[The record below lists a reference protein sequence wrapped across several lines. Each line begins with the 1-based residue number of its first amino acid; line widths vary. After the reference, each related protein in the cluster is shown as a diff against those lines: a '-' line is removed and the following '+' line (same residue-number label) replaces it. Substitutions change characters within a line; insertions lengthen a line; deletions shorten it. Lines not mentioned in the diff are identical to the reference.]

1 MPEET
6 PIGSPQLAHQSRQL
20 REELTHAVEEELDLV
35 GALGQALH
43 NADDTAFEVH
53 TRRLRLVLHTTAKKT
68 TNTKREK
75 EGKLT

>member
-1 MPEET
+1 
-6 PIGSPQLAHQSRQL
+6 
-20 REELTHAVEEELDLV
+20 
-35 GALGQALH
+35 
-43 NADDTAFEVH
+43 VH